1 MRKLLLSA
9 VVVSLALGLA
19 GCDDAKNKETNT
31 PQRQK
36 ATRQKRAVR

>member
-9 VVVSLALGLA
+9 VLVSLALGLA
-19 GCDDAKNKETNT
+19 GCDDAKNKRQTVRL
-31 PQRQK
+31 RQK

>member
-19 GCDDAKNKETNT
+19 GCDDAKNKETSNA
-31 PQRQK
+31 PAAKSDAPKEGAR
-36 ATRQKRAVR
+36 